1 MRWYGTLRTS
11 FRSIRSQ
18 KMRSDSR
25 RQGCGSCRAALELGV
40 CFFEGRPMYVY
51 IPDKRREK
59 APSVAPQRH
68 ELVVRRCAAVTY
80 LADTWQL
87 PIVICP
93 TQDLTR

>member
-1 MRWYGTLRTS
+1 
-11 FRSIRSQ
+11 
-18 KMRSDSR
+18 
-25 RQGCGSCRAALELGV
+25 
-40 CFFEGRPMYVY
+40 MYVY